1 MPFEPSR
8 LVEPSILQLKPYQ
21 PGKPI
26 SEVQKEY
33 GLKEV
38 IKIASNEN
46 PLGFSPLVKEQ
57 LLASIQEIVRYPD
70 GSCLDLKAVLA
81 KHLGKA
87 ENQLIIGNGSEDVLR
102 LLLQAFV
109 WGDKHLLISAHAFIA
124 YRILARGLGIGVKEI
139 PDNHFQA
146 DLNAIA
152 AAVTEKTGMII
163 LANPNN
169 PTGTY
174 VNEKAFIAFMDRI
187 PEEVLVVC
195 DEAYF
200 EYVVEKDYPQTLQL
214 QARYPNLICTRTFSK
229 VYGLAGL
236 RIGYGIAHEAII
248 ELVNRIRQP
257 FNVNH
262 LGQVAAMAAL
272 RDQTFVQK
280 CILLNEQGKKQYYE
294 KLTALGIDYIPTAAN
309 FILVALNQSGSSA
322 NQALLKQGIIIRPL
336 DPYGLENYIRITIG
350 TYEENAQCLSALEK
364 LVLKEKVV

>member
-1 MPFEPSR
+1 MSFDPSH
-8 LVEPSILQLKPYQ
+8 LVQPSILQLKPYQ

-26 SEVQKEY
+26 ADVQKEY

-57 LLASIQEIVRYPD
+57 LIASMQEIVRYPD
-70 GSCLDLKAVLA
+70 GSCLALKATLA
-81 KHLGKA
+81 KHLNKA
-87 ENQLIIGNGSEDVLR
+87 ENQLIMGNGSEDVLR

-109 WGDKHLLISAHAFIA
+109 WGEKHLLISQHAFIA
-124 YRILARGLGIGVKEI
+124 YKILARGLGISVREI
-139 PDNHFQA
+139 PADHFQA
-146 DLNAIA
+146 DLNAILA
-152 AAVTEKTGMII
+152 GINEKTGMII

-174 VNEKAFIAFMDRI
+174 VNEKALSAFMDQV
-187 PEEVLVVC
+187 PQNVLVVC
-195 DEAYF
+195 DEAYY

-214 QARYPNLICTRTFSK
+214 QARYPNLISTRTFSK

-248 ELVNRIRQP
+248 DLVNRIRQP

-262 LGQVAAMAAL
+262 LGQAAAITAL
-272 RDQTFVQK
+272 RDQVFVQK
-280 CILLNEQGKKQYYE
+280 CLLLNEQGKKQYYE
-294 KLTALGIDYIPTAAN
+294 KLTALGIHYIPTAAN

-322 NQALLKQGIIIRPL
+322 NLALLKQGIIIRPL

-350 TYEENAQCLSALEK
+350 TFEENAQCLAALEK